1 MITEITLIMLWLT
14 IIWLFFMIFYL
25 LKILKDIAKLIKA
38 DNLQEYT
45 IGQEIEKER
54 IEVGQQDERYT
65 DIWNISEKDLKNI
78 NIDPNQIYAWNY
90 WKEDKVETFN

>member
-1 MITEITLIMLWLT
+1 
-14 IIWLFFMIFYL
+14 MIFYL

-65 DIWNISEKDLKNI
+65 DI
-78 NIDPNQIYAWNY
+78 
-90 WKEDKVETFN
+90 